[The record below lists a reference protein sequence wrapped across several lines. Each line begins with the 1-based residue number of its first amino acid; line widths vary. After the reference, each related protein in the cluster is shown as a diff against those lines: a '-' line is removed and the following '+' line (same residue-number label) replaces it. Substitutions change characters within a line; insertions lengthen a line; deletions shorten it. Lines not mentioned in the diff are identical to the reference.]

1 MLGLKAM
8 DEQVICQCFAAR
20 AGDEVKTTSGII
32 LEQKK
37 EVPEVP
43 ISGTIVSVGENC
55 PEWVHALVGRE
66 IALPIGQPS
75 GVMLN
80 IPDPD
85 MVFGRIPRT
94 SKKHRIFVAINFHA
108 IRAVYDEVKTPEQP
122 VVTSETTMIK
132 SGLSSLKGL

>member
-1 MLGLKAM
+1 MSLGLKAM
-8 DEQVICQCFAAR
+8 DEQIICQCFAAR
-20 AGDEVKTTSGII
+20 AGEEVKSGVGII

-66 IALPIGQPS
+66 IALPIGQAA
-75 GVMLN
+75 GVMVN
-80 IPDPD
+80 VPDPD

-94 SKKHRIFVAINFHA
+94 SKKHRIFVAINHKA
-108 IRAVYDEVKTPEQP
+108 IRAVYDEVMVAPVEQP
-122 VVTSETTMIK
+122 AASDNIK
-132 SGLSSLKGL
+132 SSLSSLKGF